1 MLKTILKLSV
11 RNILHHKLFTL
22 INILGLAIGLT
33 SSLLIILHVSHEYG
47 YDTNWEGSDDIY
59 RISYDRY
66 QNGTLSF
73 KSARTPGGM
82 ARVLREKITEITGS
96 TEIFKDIVTVY
107 NEKNQVDDIKM
118 FATDSTFFCVFRLDF
133 IDKQGDNPLIGLYS
147 SVISESA
154 ALSLFGTADAVGKW
168 YKVCQGWRF
177 CVTGVYRDLPSNT
190 HLPFDMLL
198 SIPTYEFYFQNW
210 DDATGTEI
218 IRNPDA
224 HINKKPVTSWD
235 WGYNGYYTY
244 ILLRPGSDPVKIE
257 SQINEIAADYTQQIT
272 QNDGKTEFHLQPVKS
287 IHLNSDLE
295 HEVMPNGDR
304 GSVIALVFIALV
316 IVFFAWINF
325 INLTLVRAVEHSK
338 SVGLSKI
345 AGATKK
351 QLVARFMTEALI
363 TNVISILI
371 AIILLFLVKDLFAE
385 VTDLPIVTSF
395 TPVYLVIF
403 SVIIVTGI
411 LISGLA
417 PSLYLASYK
426 PVDLFRGIR
435 YSNGGSLDM
444 RKVFVVAQFTASIF
458 LIIVVLTVFRQINY
472 MKTRDLGVNIR
483 QTLVTYS
490 PPTMNRRPTIVP
502 KLNSYKAMIKSIPG
516 IEAVCSSS
524 AIPGREILWKRQ
536 DIRRVSDPPNTVKT
550 YAYTYIDHDFIKT
563 FDLKIIAGRD
573 FPETENENGN
583 AVIINE
589 MALKQLGFKNT
600 GEAINSIILA
610 GDRQYEIVGIL
621 KDFHQE
627 SLKREIKP
635 ILFFYGYNWMSDIGY
650 YSIRINSADLKSTI
664 NRIEDTWKKIYPE
677 DHFKYFFLDEEF
689 NSQYHSVLAFGRI
702 FTLFSLL
709 AVFVAAIGLFG
720 LSVYSTN
727 QRTKELGIR
736 KVNGARNSEILILLN
751 KEFAKWVAIA
761 FVIAVP
767 IAWYV
772 MHGWLATFAYRSS
785 LSLWIFVIAGALA
798 VAIAMITVTWQSWKT
813 VNRNP
818 ADSLKYE

>member
-1 MLKTILKLSV
+1 M
-11 RNILHHKLFTL
+11 
-22 INILGLAIGLT
+22 GLAIGLT
-33 SSLLIILHVSHEYG
+33 SSLLIILHVSHEYS
-47 YDTNWEGSDDIY
+47 YDMNWERADDIY
-59 RISYDRY
+59 RISFDRY

-73 KSARTPGGM
+73 KSARTLGGM
-82 ARVLREKITEITGS
+82 ARVLREKIIEVAGS

-107 NEKNQVDDIKM
+107 NEKNEIDDIKM
-118 FATDSTFFCVFRLDF
+118 FATDSTFFSVFKLDF

-154 ALSLFGTADAVGKW
+154 AMSLFGTADAVGKW

-218 IRNPDA
+218 IRNPEA

-244 ILLRPGSDPVKIE
+244 ILTKPGSDPVKIE
-257 SQINEIAADYTQQIT
+257 SQINKIAEDYTQKIT
-272 QNDGKTEFHLQPVKS
+272 QNDGKTDFHLQPVKS
-287 IHLNSDLE
+287 IHLNSNLE
-295 HEVMPNGDR
+295 HEVMANGDR
-304 GSVIALVFIALV
+304 DSVIALVFIALV

-325 INLTLVRAVEHSK
+325 INLTLVRAVEHAK

-345 AGATKK
+345 VGATKK
-351 QLVARFMTEALI
+351 QLVAQFMTEAVI
-363 TNVISILI
+363 TNMISIVI
-371 AIILLFLVKDLFAE
+371 ALILLFLIKDLFAA
-385 VTDLPIVTSF
+385 VTDMPVVTS
-395 TPVYLVIF
+395 VSRIYYIIF
-403 SVIIVTGI
+403 SILIVAGI

-417 PSLYLASYK
+417 PALYLASFK

-435 YSNGGSLDM
+435 HSTSGNLDM
-444 RKVFVVAQFTASIF
+444 RKILVVAQFTASIF
-458 LIIVVLTVFRQINY
+458 LIVVVLTVFRQIKY
-472 MKTRDLGVNIR
+472 MKTRDLGVNIER
-483 QTLVTYS
+483 TLVTYS
-490 PPTMNRRPTIVP
+490 PPTMNRRPTIIP
-502 KLNSYKAMIKSIPG
+502 KLNSYKSMLKSTPG
-516 IEAVCSSS
+516 IEAICSSS

-536 DIRRVSDPPNTVKT
+536 DIRRVEDPPNTVKT

-563 FDLKIIAGRD
+563 FDLKLLAGRD
-573 FPETENENGN
+573 YPETENENGH

-589 MALKQLGFKNT
+589 MALKQLGFKNSA
-600 GEAINSIILA
+600 EAVNSFILA
-610 GDRQYEIVGIL
+610 GNRQYEIVGIL

-650 YSIRINSADLKSTI
+650 YSIGINSADLKTTI
-664 NRIEDTWKKIYPE
+664 NRIEDIWKKIYPE

-689 NSQYHSVLAFGRI
+689 NSQYRSVLVFGRL

-709 AVFVAAIGLFG
+709 AVFVAGIGLFG
-720 LSVYSTN
+720 LAVYSTN
-727 QRTKELGIR
+727 QRTKEIGIR
-736 KVNGARNSEILILLN
+736 KVNGARNNEILVLLN
-751 KEFAKWVAIA
+751 KEFVKWVAIA

-767 IAWYV
+767 IAWLV
-772 MHGWLATFAYRSS
+772 MHGWLATFAYRTS
-785 LSLWIFVIAGALA
+785 LSLWIFAIAGALA
-798 VAIAMITVTWQSWKT
+798 MCIALITVTWRTWKT
-813 VNRNP
+813 ATSNP
-818 ADSLKYE
+818 VEALKYE